1 MFAGIN
7 IKFKMAINNFSP
19 VFLRIIIVIVGL
31 VVLTLCVFAFPH
43 IGEGFTA
50 EFPQEPKSEYLVMAS
65 LYTAAIPFFLALYF
79 GLKLL
84 SYIDLNKA
92 FSEDS
97 VCILQKIA
105 YCAVAMSIALMVYMP
120 AAYHFAEI
128 DDAPGVIVFA
138 FVFACMPLVVAV
150 FAAVL
155 KKLLQNAIDFKKEND
170 LTV

>member
-1 MFAGIN
+1 MGMN
-7 IKFKMAINNFSP
+7 KFST
-19 VFLRIIIVIVGL
+19 VFLRIVIVIVGL
-31 VVLTLCVFAFPH
+31 VVLSLCVFAFPQ
-43 IGEGFTA
+43 IGEGWTA
-50 EFPQEPKSEYLVMAS
+50 EFPEEPKSGYWVMAS
-65 LYTAAIPFFLALYF
+65 LFAAAVPFFVALYF

-97 VCILQKIA
+97 VRVLQKIM
-105 YCAVAMSIALMVYMP
+105 YCAVAMSIALMTYMP

-128 DDAPGVIVFA
+128 DDAPGVIIFA
-138 FVFACMPLVVAV
+138 FAFACGPLVVAV

-155 KKLLQNAIDFKKEND
+155 KKLLQNAIDFKNEND

>member
-1 MFAGIN
+1 MWGIN
-7 IKFKMAINNFSP
+7 LTSQMGMNKFST
-19 VFLRIIIVIVGL
+19 VFLRIVIVIVGL
-31 VVLTLCVFAFPH
+31 AVLSLCVFAFPQ
-43 IGEGFTA
+43 IGEGWTA
-50 EFPQEPKSEYLVMAS
+50 EFPEEPKSGYWVMAS
-65 LYTAAIPFFLALYF
+65 LFAAAVPFFVALYF

-97 VCILQKIA
+97 VRVLQKIM
-105 YCAVAMSIALMVYMP
+105 YCAVAMSIALMTYMP

-128 DDAPGVIVFA
+128 DDAPGVIIFA
-138 FVFACMPLVVAV
+138 FAFACGPLVVAV

-155 KKLLQNAIDFKKEND
+155 KKLLQNAIDFKNEND

>member
-1 MFAGIN
+1 MWGIN
-7 IKFKMAINNFSP
+7 LTSQMGMNKFST
-19 VFLRIIIVIVGL
+19 VFLRIVIVIVGL
-31 VVLTLCVFAFPH
+31 AVLSLCVFAFPQ
-43 IGEGFTA
+43 IGEGWTA
-50 EFPQEPKSEYLVMAS
+50 EFPEEPKSGYWVMTS
-65 LYTAAIPFFLALYF
+65 LFAAAVPFFVALYF

-97 VCILQKIA
+97 VRVLQKIM
-105 YCAVAMSIALMVYMP
+105 YCAVAMSIALMTYMP

-128 DDAPGVIVFA
+128 DDAPGVIIFA
-138 FVFACMPLVVAV
+138 FAFACGPLVVAV

-155 KKLLQNAIDFKKEND
+155 KKLLQNAIDFKNEND

>member
-1 MFAGIN
+1 MGMN
-7 IKFKMAINNFSP
+7 KFST
-19 VFLRIIIVIVGL
+19 VFLRIVIVIVGL
-31 VVLTLCVFAFPH
+31 AVLSLCVFAFPQ
-43 IGEGFTA
+43 IGEGWTA
-50 EFPQEPKSEYLVMAS
+50 EFPEEPKSGYWVMAS
-65 LYTAAIPFFLALYF
+65 LFAAAVPFFLALYF

-97 VCILQKIA
+97 VRVLQKIM
-105 YCAVAMSIALMVYMP
+105 YCAVAMSIALMTYMP

-128 DDAPGVIVFA
+128 DDAPGVIIFA
-138 FVFACMPLVVAV
+138 FAFACGPLVVAV

-155 KKLLQNAIDFKKEND
+155 KKLLQNAIDFKNEND

>member
-1 MFAGIN
+1 MGMN
-7 IKFKMAINNFSP
+7 KFST
-19 VFLRIIIVIVGL
+19 VFLRIVIVIVGL
-31 VVLTLCVFAFPH
+31 AVLSLCVFAFPQ
-43 IGEGFTA
+43 IGEGWTA
-50 EFPQEPKSEYLVMAS
+50 EFPEEPKSGYWVMAS
-65 LYTAAIPFFLALYF
+65 LFAAAVPFFLALYF

-97 VCILQKIA
+97 VRVLQRIV
-105 YCAVAMSIALMVYMP
+105 YCAVAMSIALMTYMP

-128 DDAPGVIVFA
+128 DDAPGVIIFA
-138 FVFACMPLVVAV
+138 FAFACGPLVVAV

-155 KKLLQNAIDFKKEND
+155 KKLLQNAIDFKNEND

>member
-1 MFAGIN
+1 MGMN
-7 IKFKMAINNFSP
+7 KFSA
-19 VFLRIIIVIVGL
+19 VFLRIVIVIVGL
-31 VVLTLCVFAFPH
+31 VVLSLCVFAFPQ
-43 IGEGFTA
+43 IGEGWTA
-50 EFPQEPKSEYLVMAS
+50 EFPEEPKSGYWVMAS
-65 LYTAAIPFFLALYF
+65 LFAAAVPFFLALYF

-97 VCILQKIA
+97 VRVLQKIM
-105 YCAVAMSIALMVYMP
+105 YCAVAMSIALMTYMP

-128 DDAPGVIVFA
+128 DDAPGVIIFA
-138 FVFACMPLVVAV
+138 FAFACGPLVVAV

-155 KKLLQNAIDFKKEND
+155 KKLLQNAIDFKNEND

>member
-1 MFAGIN
+1 MWGIN
-7 IKFKMAINNFSP
+7 LTSQMGMNKFST
-19 VFLRIIIVIVGL
+19 VFLRIVIVIVGL
-31 VVLTLCVFAFPH
+31 AVLSLCVFAFPQ
-43 IGEGFTA
+43 IGEGWTA
-50 EFPQEPKSEYLVMAS
+50 EFPEEPKSGYWVMAS
-65 LYTAAIPFFLALYF
+65 LFAAAVPFFLALYF

-97 VCILQKIA
+97 VRVLQRIV
-105 YCAVAMSIALMVYMP
+105 YCAVAMSIALMTYMP

-128 DDAPGVIVFA
+128 DDAPGVIIFA
-138 FVFACMPLVVAV
+138 FAFACGPLVVAV

-155 KKLLQNAIDFKKEND
+155 KKLLQNAIDFKNEND

>member
-1 MFAGIN
+1 MGMN
-7 IKFKMAINNFSP
+7 KFST
-19 VFLRIIIVIVGL
+19 VFLRIVIVIVGL
-31 VVLTLCVFAFPH
+31 AVLSLCVFAFPQ
-43 IGEGFTA
+43 IGEGWTA
-50 EFPQEPKSEYLVMAS
+50 EFPEEPKSGYWVMTS
-65 LYTAAIPFFLALYF
+65 LFAAAVPFFVALYF

-97 VCILQKIA
+97 VRVLQKIM
-105 YCAVAMSIALMVYMP
+105 YCAVAMSIALMTYMP

-128 DDAPGVIVFA
+128 DDAPGVIIFA
-138 FVFACMPLVVAV
+138 FAFACGPLVVAV

-155 KKLLQNAIDFKKEND
+155 KKLLQNAIDFKNEND

>member
-1 MFAGIN
+1 MVSLFA
-7 IKFKMAINNFSP
+7 
-19 VFLRIIIVIVGL
+19 
-31 VVLTLCVFAFPH
+31 
-43 IGEGFTA
+43 
-50 EFPQEPKSEYLVMAS
+50 
-65 LYTAAIPFFLALYF
+65 AAVPFFVALYF

-97 VCILQKIA
+97 VRVLQKIM
-105 YCAVAMSIALMVYMP
+105 YCAVAMSIALMTYMP

-128 DDAPGVIVFA
+128 DDAPGVIIFA
-138 FVFACMPLVVAV
+138 FAFACGPLVVAV

-155 KKLLQNAIDFKKEND
+155 KKLLQNAIDFKNEND

>member
-1 MFAGIN
+1 MGMN
-7 IKFKMAINNFSP
+7 KFST
-19 VFLRIIIVIVGL
+19 VFLRIVIVIVGL
-31 VVLTLCVFAFPH
+31 AVLSLCVFAFPH
-43 IGEGFTA
+43 IGEGWTA
-50 EFPQEPKSEYLVMAS
+50 EFPQEPKSGYWVMAS
-65 LYTAAIPFFLALYF
+65 LYAAAIPFFLALYF

-97 VCILQKIA
+97 VRVLQKIV

-138 FVFACMPLVVAV
+138 FVFACVPLVVAV

-155 KKLLQNAIDFKKEND
+155 KKLLQNAIDFKNEND

>member
-1 MFAGIN
+1 MGMN
-7 IKFKMAINNFSP
+7 KFST
-19 VFLRIIIVIVGL
+19 VFLRIVIVIVGL
-31 VVLTLCVFAFPH
+31 VVLSLCVFAFPQ
-43 IGEGFTA
+43 IGEGWTA
-50 EFPQEPKSEYLVMAS
+50 EFPEEPKSGYWVMAS
-65 LYTAAIPFFLALYF
+65 LFAAAVPFFLALYF

-97 VCILQKIA
+97 VRVLQKIM
-105 YCAVAMSIALMVYMP
+105 YCAVAMSIALMTYMP

-128 DDAPGVIVFA
+128 DDAPGVIIFA
-138 FVFACMPLVVAV
+138 FAFACGPLVVAV

-155 KKLLQNAIDFKKEND
+155 KKLLQNAIDFKNEND